1 MKPLTDLRILELTH
15 MVSGPY
21 AGALLADLG
30 AETIKIEP
38 PGKGEATRGLM
49 AEDPRFNV
57 NGMGPYFLSLN
68 RNKKSVTL
76 NLKSPEGLAIFYDL
90 VRVSDVVL
98 NNYRVGVVERL
109 KIDYAHLSA
118 VNPRIVTC
126 SITGFGETGPD
137 RELPAY
143 DMVVQAMS
151 GVMSVTGDPAGPPAR
166 AGIPISDVSSSML
179 AAFGIMAALH
189 ERSRTGL
196 GRHVDISMLDAQLS
210 AMNYSAAIA
219 LMAGEAPVRLGSAHR
234 NHVPYNV
241 YHCRD
246 GHLIVGVVTDEFW
259 ASLVRILGLDELDTE
274 ENRGRAGRLEN
285 RAAIDRILAEKFASH
300 DRAHWLEIL
309 RAGRIPA
316 APVNNYLEAFAEAQ
330 VQSRGMVADVVF
342 PDGTSVRMPGNP
354 VKLSSAAAEY
364 YAPPP
369 ALGEHNREVLGE
381 VLGLPDSRIS
391 ELAQH
396 GII

>member
-38 PGKGEATRGLM
+38 PGRGEATRGLM
-49 AEDPRFNV
+49 AEEPGFDV
-57 NGMGPYFLSLN
+57 DGMGPYFLSLN

-76 NLKSPEGLAIFYDL
+76 DLKSEAGLGIFYDL

-98 NNYRVGVVERL
+98 NNYRVGVMERL

-126 SITGFGETGPD
+126 SITGFGETGPA

-151 GVMSVTGDPAGPPAR
+151 GVMSVTGDPDGLPAR

-179 AAFGIMAALH
+179 AAFGILAALH
-189 ERSRTGL
+189 ERTRTGL

-210 AMNYSAAIA
+210 AMNYTAAIA
-219 LMAGEAPVRLGSAHR
+219 LMAGEPPGRLGSAHR

-241 YHCRD
+241 YPCRD

-259 ASLVRILGLDELDTE
+259 ASLVRVLELDELDTE
-274 ENRGRAGRLEN
+274 ENRGRTGRLKN
-285 RAAIDRILAEKFASH
+285 RTAIDRILAEKFTAH
-300 DRAHWLEIL
+300 DRAHWLDML

-316 APVNNYLEAFAEAQ
+316 APVNDYIEAFNEPQ
-330 VQSRGMVADVVF
+330 VRARGMIARVAM
-342 PDGTSVRMPGNP
+342 PDGRTVRMPGNP
-354 VKLSSAAAEY
+354 IKLAGAEDT

-369 ALGEHNREVLGE
+369 RLGEHNREVLGG
-381 VLGLPDSRIS
+381 VLGMTEGDMERLEKDGVI
-391 ELAQH
+391 
-396 GII
+396 